1 MTALSRARFGVRG
14 RPRARTK
21 RTRPASANLTRT
33 KTRGGAVS
41 MASRFTMNVD
51 PQIAVTRTSTRSAR
65 RASGRGTETPADAV
79 MSRASC
85 PRARLLSSPPDDG
98 SPSTLRA
105 FPDGLPSRR
114 RSADGSLQLA
124 LRTPPRGHVH
134 PPHRG
139 HRRREEPPRAD
150 GPDPPRDAL
159 ARPRLGRG
167 PVLPERARR
176 PLPRGRGPPPRGGQ
190 GVSRVRSA
198 RRARRD
204 EEDRGGFGKR
214 VPVRRE
220 SARDFEGRVRPPRRV
235 RREVRR
241 APQRA

>member
-51 PQIAVTRTSTRSAR
+51 PRIAGTGRSTRGAR
-65 RASGRGTETPADAV
+65 GAPGRGP
-79 MSRASC
+79 
-85 PRARLLSSPPDDG
+85 LPP
-98 SPSTLRA
+98 
-105 FPDGLPSRR
+105 
-114 RSADGSLQLA
+114 
-124 LRTPPRGHVH
+124 PPG
-134 PPHRG
+134 G
-139 HRRREEPPRAD
+139 KGRREEPPRAD

-176 PLPRGRGPPPRGGQ
+176 PLPRGRG
-190 GVSRVRSA
+190 
-198 RRARRD
+198 
-204 EEDRGGFGKR
+204 
-214 VPVRRE
+214 
-220 SARDFEGRVRPPRRV
+220 
-235 RREVRR
+235 
-241 APQRA
+241 